1 MNAAVSGG
9 WSLVRRRGT
18 AGFLFGQPMPSSR
31 TVVLY
36 DVAAPALVLGST
48 QPLLVPSSSIE
59 VVRRRSGGGAVLVGP
74 DEVVWVDVFLPAG
87 DPLWSHD
94 VGQAFYWLGDAWAAA
109 LGVGSVH
116 RGGLVTTPLSRVVC
130 FAGVGPGEVVDGGG
144 GGGGG
149 RGGGG
154 GVDGGGGGGRGGGG
168 GVDGDVGGGGGGG
181 GKVVGMAQRRTRA
194 GALFQCAV
202 ALRWDPERMAQL
214 LSLGPE
220 APGLLAGA
228 VRPVGPL
235 TGDDAVMA
243 LLDHLP

>member
-1 MNAAVSGG
+1 VSGG

-18 AGFLFGQPMPSSR
+18 AGVLFGQPMPSSR
-31 TVVLY
+31 TVVVY
-36 DVAAPALVLGST
+36 DVVAPALVLGST

-74 DEVVWVDVFLPAG
+74 EDVVWVDVFLPAG

-94 VGQAFYWLGDAWAAA
+94 VGRAFYWLGEAWAAA

-130 FAGVGPGEVVDGGG
+130 FAGVGPGEVVDGGVG
-144 GGGGG
+144 VV
-149 RGGGG
+149 
-154 GVDGGGGGGRGGGG
+154 GVDGGVGG
-168 GVDGDVGGGGGGG
+168 GGGGGGG

-235 TGDDAVMA
+235 TGDDAAMA